1 MIEGFNG
8 TIFAYGQTSS
18 GKTHTMEGEIAKS
31 LNEKSGIIPRMVVQV
46 FDSISKCSQNIE
58 FRIKVSMVELYME
71 KLRDLIDTSKSDLKI
86 RSDKK
91 RGIFIE
97 NLT

>member
-1 MIEGFNG
+1 
-8 TIFAYGQTSS
+8 
-18 GKTHTMEGEIAKS
+18 MEGEIAKS